1 MGKNQT
7 IIINADVIATLKG
20 MDKVVTGLKSGLS
33 EANTKIDFTK
43 GIGASV
49 SKLVDKFK
57 NEFSKFNQLTENGKL
72 DIGNTKE
79 ALKSGKNLI
88 DTYKEL
94 QRIIG
99 DLNSL
104 TVIDAKKLFPDAF
117 DQRVENASKK
127 LKDFSN
133 NWSKISE
140 KQLKLDQAT
149 TELQVLTDKLKEL
162 EKSLVDTNTLKV
174 NTTSAEQKVEEMTN
188 KVKELKNEF
197 KKELKLKVDTID
209 KDLIKNKR
217 NRDNLQEKLNRANS
231 SGNINTAGRSV
242 RYKGAT
248 LSEWEKGIGKASNAS
263 SQQKA
268 GAIKAL
274 QNYSNITNELDA
286 VNKKIKEQ
294 EKELENLKTGW
305 ASFDNIADEK
315 LGKELAKMG
324 FSTDEIAQIQK
335 AMEATNVA
343 ISEQTNARQK
353 LAEAETEN
361 ARIEKEM
368 SKTNSGITQ
377 KTQEIKQL
385 EQAIENLK
393 TKVGVEGLKKA
404 LKDALD
410 IDISDDLLKSEQ
422 GLESLKN
429 QLNELDNKSLSELIE
444 KLSDMGINTE
454 QAKQYVEQLT
464 GTMVELGD
472 SAKDINR
479 ANQEMEQLKNQV
491 LQFFSIGNAVQL
503 FKRAVKSA
511 FDTVKELDA
520 TMTETAVVT
529 DFTIGDMWKQLP
541 TYTAEANKLGA
552 AINDLYS
559 STTLYYQQ
567 GLQTK
572 AAMALGIETT
582 KMARI
587 ANIEAADATN
597 LMTAALRGF
606 NMELNETSAQKV
618 NDIYSELAAITAA
631 DTQEIGVAMS
641 KTASIASSA
650 NMELETT
657 AALLSQIIETTREA
671 PETAGTAMKT
681 IIARFSEVKE
691 LISQGQLTGEDTEGE
706 IIDVNKIQG
715 ALRSVGISM
724 NEFFKG
730 TEGLDDVLL
739 KLASKWDTLDFT
751 TQRYIATTAAGSRQQ
766 SRFIAM
772 MSDYGR
778 TQELVS
784 AAYNSAGASQEQFE
798 KTLDSLDAKLT
809 KLKNAWDQFAMGL
822 ANNEF
827 IKGAIDVLTG
837 LLNTIN
843 SIIDGISGGNG
854 LAKSVLS
861 LGFAFSAFKLGKNF
875 LGQIGAKLRM
885 ALGKGTEKDAQVAGK
900 TIAQNLGAGIGKGI
914 KSIKTKNLGNILLE
928 KIGITKGRAI
938 KGKDLTKTFGLDQ
951 LSNLDLGTKNAGNKL
966 KASLFKQ
973 FKSLPDDIKGEMSN
987 LDFGKI
993 LMNSSD
999 LDSLKN
1005 AIPPEISKNLKMI
1018 GQDAKNAGGQLNKF
1032 SGNFKTVAAV
1042 AFTAGLAL
1050 QGIASIMEEMGASE
1064 EAVNI
1069 VRTLGG
1075 VLMALGPII
1084 TLVGTIITAMGQ
1096 TATATFTEMAAAAWN
1111 SLGPWG
1117 YILLAIVA
1125 VTTAFIALAAAIAAT
1140 GQEAQ
1145 IKKINEQISALSD
1158 EAQEA
1163 RDAIDEI
1170 SKEKSGLEEL
1180 QDTFT
1185 NLTKGTTE
1193 WKQALV
1199 EINQQVLDLISKYPK
1214 LAQYVEKTESGSL
1227 GIKDE
1232 GWNDIIQGQKN
1243 KLNASLIAQ
1252 ASLQSKA
1259 AKLQQEIDYEKFF
1272 ATNTGKQTKEFTKNN
1287 SDLIGSIVGSFIGS
1301 TKGIGGAALGSY
1313 VGNLM
1318 GKAIEKPFS
1327 EAIGSFTEWS
1337 TQAFLDIADF
1347 ADTGWGKAIF
1357 GLINAGGGMLGTALG
1372 IGNATRTFSVGD
1384 LAERATTGGLT
1395 HDEFANFAS
1404 ALAEAG
1410 ITNTAGMDKDEVFGI
1425 YTKLGFDPNNFDN
1438 IFQKIQNLGESF
1450 DELASSALAASIAEE
1465 AREQSMLTTIASNS
1479 DYLNRSEYSQ
1489 QVQAITASQEDI
1501 QQKINDEVSNMG
1513 KSITDEMKQSYAD
1526 ITGQTIDSINAQ
1538 IEDKSL
1544 SAETIKQTIATN
1556 KVTNELTSDM
1566 EELAK
1571 TLKYLE
1577 SSANKSADGLKKFNA
1592 VANVLTYEG
1601 SGLTTEDIKTYSD
1614 VLIKKDDGSNKNYA
1628 ELVDNEISVVENN
1641 IKKAIGADTYD
1652 KLIASG
1658 VELETIY
1665 NNIYLGTEQLDTAL
1679 SKFSDYFDG
1688 STLLN
1693 SFENLV
1699 SSNNLTAQQV
1709 QDFGNILIGVHGRG
1723 GNVQKTAELINNLI
1737 NNPGLKEEDRNT
1749 AISLISTTDFSSK
1762 KSIEDTIEMLR
1773 EMGAVIDDSVII
1785 ELENLAKSTRNLNFE
1800 ELETKLSNLDNSIKT
1815 ITDKIE
1821 NEEVT
1826 FTKEEVDDLKSK
1838 GINTDDFIRTGIDE
1852 FTYIGSMNSL
1862 LESLDA
1868 NVSNILGEMQSE
1880 LSDKVANAEKIQE
1893 YIDKPVITKYK
1904 GEEYT
1909 QEEVLDFIINNE
1921 WDEEVFGK
1929 NSEYLQKMA
1938 NDLGIV
1944 PEGEKAEDLNT
1955 AQLLN
1960 LIKTFLEENWGLE
1973 GKVAEDNI
1981 TKFNNFKKNERE
1993 LAYSNTAPNEI
2004 GNIDYFNQF
2013 LNTVR
2018 DENGAIKKEYQD
2030 KDAFDAEFEAYQKA
2044 LDAAIVSEAGLYTEL
2059 EKTTAAFKKQGREIP
2074 ENTLKQLLINTR
2086 NAQKAEDKLNDTLN
2100 ENIDAFK
2107 NAEKGGAAY
2116 NKALEK
2122 ITNAAKKV
2130 FGEEITS
2137 DFIEKNRDLF
2147 IQLEKGGKIGENAFK
2162 QISRIVAN
2170 DFLNS
2175 LNLADE
2181 QLLDIQNIISQLD
2194 GLDFSLTGTADCSD
2208 IFNQLNAVMGDAQK
2222 AAALLEKLGYE
2233 VSLEE
2238 DGVQWMQVGWKA
2250 KIING
2255 IPYNARP
2262 DMKPVPK
2269 YKVEVK
2275 EKNGSGTNNWNGGG
2289 SKGGGGSGGGG
2300 GSDSKPDTKTWKNPY
2315 DQFYNTTEKINELLR
2330 DRNKLEREYD
2340 RLLSRNSTTVEQLNK
2355 NLEKQLKNLEDQIK
2369 SQKVL
2374 LSGKRRQL
2382 INAKN
2387 ATMEVAEGRAIS
2399 FQQKY
2404 QEAGGTGDIS
2414 QYAYYDE
2421 NLGQVVI
2428 NWDKLEALQA
2438 KDAEQGEAV
2447 EAYIS
2452 YLEGI
2457 AGDFEDAQDALSD
2470 IEDSIT
2476 EIINQ
2481 QLEERVDFIE
2491 TMRDLLV
2498 EQYQKRID
2506 ELSSLNDT
2514 INDSNQKILDG
2525 ISESIELER
2534 QIRDNTK
2541 TEEDIADKEARLAY
2555 LRRDTSGANDLEI
2568 MQLEEELA
2576 NMREGYSD
2584 TLIDQEIDRLA
2595 RQNDEAAEA
2604 RQRQIEIMQAQLDYW
2619 QSSDYFNNLIE
2630 SMDKNEATALWKELK
2645 DFEYKT
2651 EAEKIALM
2659 KEFNEFWNRGSAGS
2673 KELAAA
2679 DSMYQGTQYTL
2690 TDAKGNTYTVSWNGT
2705 AWVGTDKNGNTFSIS
2720 QSDIDGANID
2730 DKTLT
2735 TSLDLTNGN
2744 PGGGGEGG
2752 TGGST
2757 QPTETYPYGKA
2768 SETSG
2773 NIKQGAKGNAVKAI
2787 QYALNKL
2794 GYGNSGTSSVDGI
2807 FGPKTTEAVK
2817 AFQKAMDIKQDG
2829 IVGNRTREK
2838 FRAKQ
2843 YLTGGLADYT
2853 GLAWL
2858 DGSKSKP
2865 ELVLNAK
2872 DTENFITLKDILSD
2886 VLKGG
2891 LSRTKN
2897 SGDNYYDFHIT
2908 IEEIANDYD
2917 VEKMIQK
2924 IKEEINNDARY
2935 RNVNAINLLR

>member
-57 NEFSKFNQLTENGKL
+57 NEFSKFNQLTENGEL

-88 DTYKEL
+88 NAYKEL

-133 NWSKISE
+133 NWSRISE
-140 KQLKLDQAT
+140 KQLKLDQAK

-305 ASFDNIADEK
+305 ASFDNITDEK

-335 AMEATNVA
+335 AINDTNVA

-368 SKTNSGITQ
+368 NKTNSGITQ

-385 EQAIENLK
+385 EQAVENLQ
-393 TKVGVEGLKKA
+393 TKIGVEGLKKA

-429 QLNELDNKSLSELIE
+429 QLNELDNKSLSELIK

-472 SAKDINR
+472 SEKDINR

-511 FDTVKELDA
+511 FNTVKELDA

-567 GLQTK
+567 GLRTK

-631 DTQEIGVAMS
+631 DTHEIGVAMS

-691 LISQGQLTGEDTEGE
+691 LVNQGQLTGEDTEGE

-772 MSDYGR
+772 MSDYSR

-784 AAYNSAGASQEQFE
+784 AAYNSTGASQEQFE
-798 KTLDSLDAKLT
+798 KTLDSLNAKLT

-827 IKGAIDVLTG
+827 IKGVVDVLTG

-861 LGFAFSAFKLGKNF
+861 LGFAFSTFKLGKKF
-875 LGQIGAKLRM
+875 LGQSGIGAKFRM
-885 ALGKGTEKDAQVAGK
+885 ALGKGTEKDVQAAGR
-900 TIAQNLGAGIGKGI
+900 TVAQNLGAGIGKGI
-914 KSIKTKNLGNILLE
+914 KSLKTKDLGNTLLE
-928 KIGITKGRAI
+928 KIGITKVV
-938 KGKDLTKTFGLDQ
+938 KDFSKKDLTKSFGLDQ
-951 LSNLDLGTKNAGNKL
+951 LDFSNVKPEGTKQLQDNMFKQVAKMDIPNNLKININELIRSDNLD
-966 KASLFKQ
+966 
-973 FKSLPDDIKGEMSN
+973 I
-987 LDFGKI
+987 
-993 LMNSSD
+993 
-999 LDSLKN
+999 N
-1005 AIPPEISKNLKMI
+1005 AINQALEGTGQKIQI
-1018 GQDAKNAGGQLNKF
+1018 VGQDAQNAGAQVIKM
-1032 SGNFKTVAAV
+1032 SGSMQTAATACTV
-1042 AFTAGLAL
+1042 AGLAF
-1050 QGIASIMEEMGASE
+1050 QGIASIMESLGADDSTIE
-1064 EAVNI
+1064 FF
-1069 VRTLGG
+1069 RTFGG
-1075 VLMALGPII
+1075 ILMTLGPIMGIVSSAFTAAGSQI
-1084 TLVGTIITAMGQ
+1084 TIAGISAQAAWWWVFLIIAAVAALTAGVIALVKAAKENSLAGQ
-1096 TATATFTEMAAAAWN
+1096 MEKAQKATAAAKEAAESAKTAYDDLLSARSEYSELQATLDGLTKGTNEWKQALIEANAQVLELLSTYPKLIDFIRRGEDGQLIILNEGFDLLIEKQQASMQRAQAAAIAHQMNENRIQQKIDERNLRKQFNAGVVRNHTEYSDKKGRTYSIYSTLPDDYQLQKASGSDSAFYYDQGLMDKLSNILENGDLSEDAFRPLIDEYALIGETTEETVARLRDLCAALNEYNTALSNQTQLAETLLMAGADQEILDSEYNSNVVSGFAKRMTTQDYVDKEQELSDKYYQTSTTADEKARKDYMEKSVAEGGLGIKSTGDELKDLQLIYKELSGVKDIDDDIAEDKQALADEIGKLLAADERIGKMEDFQKRLNQVNKIDSDAARNIAGLISGDATNFTKAQLEQVGILSNYAESLGYDPQEMAAVLGYEDKNLSELEQEEQEAIAKTKVARYGKTGEEYQKAIDDWIAENGTFLVTAEVQMNIDGNQYTQQMLDAHDKASKKLRDKGIEEDSYKNLYIETISNLSKQTENMSKEAAQKYVENFNKVLSSSNLGEGGTKQLENYLSTVDWSNMTDAIQAMDYMQSMGIDSDVIQEYWN
-1111 SLGPWG
+1111 TATDGANTYVASLTEAVGLMDRLHEKSSNADEIQERFING
-1117 YILLAIVA
+1117 EATVDDITTLEKAGVNLEGLLIR
-1125 VTTAFIALAAAIAAT
+1125 TANGWKMTEEAAIAAT
-1140 GQEAQ
+1140 DALRDNIIEQAQ
-1145 IKKINEQISALSD
+1145 SSLDQQKQ
-1158 EAQEA
+1158 
-1163 RDAIDEI
+1163 AID
-1170 SKEKSGLEEL
+1170 KLNDLVNTDSGIGV
-1180 QDTFT
+1180 
-1185 NLTKGTTE
+1185 LTK
-1193 WKQALV
+1193 
-1199 EINQQVLDLISKYPK
+1199 
-1214 LAQYVEKTESGSL
+1214 
-1227 GIKDE
+1227 KDE
-1232 GWNDIIQGQKN
+1232 ETGKLVAGDFTSADDSVKTAVANQLGVDRSEYNSEAEYWDVVKTKYLEYIDTINNQEIIFDTM
-1243 KLNASLIAQ
+1243 
-1252 ASLQSKA
+1252 
-1259 AKLQQEIDYEKFF
+1259 QQEIDYLR
-1272 ATNTGKQTKEFTKNN
+1272 ATKMTAAENEASGGSEQSIIWSARNEAVEAGLDANEMMQYADTLRQIHTELDEVTAAQVALAN
-1287 SDLIGSIVGSFIGS
+1287 SKMNAGLSEIID
-1301 TKGIGGAALGSY
+1301 SY
-1313 VGNLM
+1313 D
-1318 GKAIEKPFS
+1318 
-1327 EAIGSFTEWS
+1327 EWS
-1337 TQAFLDIADF
+1337 
-1347 ADTGWGKAIF
+1347 
-1357 GLINAGGGMLGTALG
+1357 
-1372 IGNATRTFSVGD
+1372 
-1384 LAERATTGGLT
+1384 
-1395 HDEFANFAS
+1395 
-1404 ALAEAG
+1404 
-1410 ITNTAGMDKDEVFGI
+1410 
-1425 YTKLGFDPNNFDN
+1425 
-1438 IFQKIQNLGESF
+1438 
-1450 DELASSALAASIAEE
+1450 
-1465 AREQSMLTTIASNS
+1465 
-1479 DYLNRSEYSQ
+1479 
-1489 QVQAITASQEDI
+1489 
-1501 QQKINDEVSNMG
+1501 
-1513 KSITDEMKQSYAD
+1513 
-1526 ITGQTIDSINAQ
+1526 
-1538 IEDKSL
+1538 
-1544 SAETIKQTIATN
+1544 
-1556 KVTNELTSDM
+1556 
-1566 EELAK
+1566 
-1571 TLKYLE
+1571 
-1577 SSANKSADGLKKFNA
+1577 
-1592 VANVLTYEG
+1592 
-1601 SGLTTEDIKTYSD
+1601 
-1614 VLIKKDDGSNKNYA
+1614 
-1628 ELVDNEISVVENN
+1628 
-1641 IKKAIGADTYD
+1641 
-1652 KLIASG
+1652 
-1658 VELETIY
+1658 
-1665 NNIYLGTEQLDTAL
+1665 
-1679 SKFSDYFDG
+1679 
-1688 STLLN
+1688 
-1693 SFENLV
+1693 
-1699 SSNNLTAQQV
+1699 
-1709 QDFGNILIGVHGRG
+1709 
-1723 GNVQKTAELINNLI
+1723 
-1737 NNPGLKEEDRNT
+1737 
-1749 AISLISTTDFSSK
+1749 
-1762 KSIEDTIEMLR
+1762 
-1773 EMGAVIDDSVII
+1773 AVIDKDTGKLKDFSAEGVATYNNLKASVNKM
-1785 ELENLAKSTRNLNFE
+1785 LNTSTD
-1800 ELETKLSNLDNSIKT
+1800 LSNAFWDNAENMKN
-1815 ITDKIE
+1815 IE
-1821 NEEVT
+1821 KAAQGD
-1826 FTKEEVDDLKSK
+1826 TK
-1838 GINTDDFIRTGIDE
+1838 
-1852 FTYIGSMNSL
+1852 
-1862 LESLDA
+1862 A
-1868 NVSNILGEMQSE
+1868 LGE
-1880 LSDKVANAEKIQE
+1880 L
-1893 YIDKPVITKYK
+1893 
-1904 GEEYT
+1904 
-1909 QEEVLDFIINNE
+1909 
-1921 WDEEVFGK
+1921 
-1929 NSEYLQKMA
+1929 
-1938 NDLGIV
+1938 
-1944 PEGEKAEDLNT
+1944 
-1955 AQLLN
+1955 
-1960 LIKTFLEENWGLE
+1960 
-1973 GKVAEDNI
+1973 
-1981 TKFNNFKKNERE
+1981 
-1993 LAYSNTAPNEI
+1993 
-2004 GNIDYFNQF
+2004 
-2013 LNTVR
+2013 
-2018 DENGAIKKEYQD
+2018 
-2030 KDAFDAEFEAYQKA
+2030 
-2044 LDAAIVSEAGLYTEL
+2044 
-2059 EKTTAAFKKQGREIP
+2059 
-2074 ENTLKQLLINTR
+2074 
-2086 NAQKAEDKLNDTLN
+2086 
-2100 ENIDAFK
+2100 
-2107 NAEKGGAAY
+2107 
-2116 NKALEK
+2116 
-2122 ITNAAKKV
+2122 
-2130 FGEEITS
+2130 
-2137 DFIEKNRDLF
+2137 
-2147 IQLEKGGKIGENAFK
+2147 
-2162 QISRIVAN
+2162 
-2170 DFLNS
+2170 
-2175 LNLADE
+2175 
-2181 QLLDIQNIISQLD
+2181 
-2194 GLDFSLTGTADCSD
+2194 
-2208 IFNQLNAVMGDAQK
+2208 QK
-2222 AAALLEKLGYE
+2222 AAAKDYLMQIAYEADTQEAYDAINAFSDFLINYDLPTLDVGEILDDDAFIQKCNELIEASGMTAEQVSNAFKSMGYDVE
-2233 VSLEE
+2233 FDPNPQTVTQVQAVPVTTYSVSGSME
-2238 DGVQWMQVGWKA
+2238 DGSFKMEPTVEIKE
-2250 KIING
+2250 
-2255 IPYNARP
+2255 IPYESSVAAP
-2262 DMKPVPK
+2262 TIKTLT
-2269 YKVEVK
+2269 
-2275 EKNGSGTNNWNGGG
+2275 STGTGGG
-2289 SKGGGGSGGGG
+2289 GVSSANQSAAKSNKGGGGGGGG
-2300 GSDSKPDTKTWKNPY
+2300 DSKPDTKTWKNPY

-2438 KDAEQGEAV
+2438 QDAEQGEAV

-2534 QIRDNTK
+2534 QIRDNTE

-2744 PGGGGEGG
+2744 PGGGSEGG

-2872 DTENFITLKDILSD
+2872 DTENFIALKDILSD

-2897 SGDNYYDFHIT
+2897 SGDNYYDFYIT

-2924 IKEEINNDARY
+2924 IKEEIHKDSTY
-2935 RNVNAINLLR
+2935 RNVNSIHLLR

>member
-133 NWSKISE
+133 NWNRISE
-140 KQLKLDQAT
+140 KQLKLDQAK

-197 KKELKLKVDTID
+197 KKELKLKVDTTD

-274 QNYSNITNELDA
+274 QNYSNITKELDA

-305 ASFDNIADEK
+305 ASFDNISDEK

-335 AMEATNVA
+335 AINDTNVA

-385 EQAIENLK
+385 EQAVENLQ

-429 QLNELDNKSLSELIE
+429 QLNELDNKSLSELIK

-529 DFTIGDMWKQLP
+529 DFTISDMWEQLP
-541 TYTAEANKLGA
+541 TYAAEANKLGA

-567 GLQTK
+567 GLRTK

-631 DTQEIGVAMS
+631 DTHEIGVAMS

-691 LISQGQLTGEDTEGE
+691 LVNQGQLTGEDTEGE

-772 MSDYGR
+772 MSDYSR

-784 AAYNSAGASQEQFE
+784 AAYNSTGASQEQFE
-798 KTLDSLDAKLT
+798 KTLDSLEAKLT

-827 IKGAIDVLTG
+827 IKGVVDVLTG

-861 LGFAFSAFKLGKNF
+861 LGFAFSTFKLGKKF
-875 LGQIGAKLRM
+875 LGQSGIGAKFRM
-885 ALGKGTEKDAQVAGK
+885 ALGKGTEKDVQVAGR
-900 TIAQNLGAGIGKGI
+900 TVAQNLGAGIGKGI
-914 KSIKTKNLGNILLE
+914 KSLKTKDLGNTLLE
-928 KIGITKGRAI
+928 KIGITKVV
-938 KGKDLTKTFGLDQ
+938 KDFSKKDLTKSFGLDQ
-951 LSNLDLGTKNAGNKL
+951 LDFSNVKPEGMKQLQDNMFKQVAKMDIPNNLKININELIRSDNLD
-966 KASLFKQ
+966 
-973 FKSLPDDIKGEMSN
+973 I
-987 LDFGKI
+987 
-993 LMNSSD
+993 
-999 LDSLKN
+999 N
-1005 AIPPEISKNLKMI
+1005 AINQALEGTGQKIQI
-1018 GQDAKNAGGQLNKF
+1018 VGQDAQNAGAQVTKM
-1032 SGNFKTVAAV
+1032 SGSMQTAAT
-1042 AFTAGLAL
+1042 ACTAAGLAF
-1050 QGIASIMEEMGASE
+1050 QGIASIMESLGADDSTIE
-1064 EAVNI
+1064 FF
-1069 VRTLGG
+1069 RTFGSI
-1075 VLMALGPII
+1075 LMTLGPIMGIVSSAFTAAGSKI
-1084 TLVGTIITAMGQ
+1084 TIAGISAQAAWWWVFLIIAAVAALTAGVIALRKAAKENSLAGQ
-1096 TATATFTEMAAAAWN
+1096 MEKAQKATAAAKEAAESAKTAYDDLLSARSEYSELQATLDGLTKGTNEWKQALIEANAQVLELLSTYPKLIDFIRRGEDGQLIILDEGFDLLIEKQQASMQRAQAAAIAHQMNENRIQQKIDERNLREQFNAGVVRNHTEYSDKKGRIYSIYSTLPDDYQLQKASGSDSAFYYDQGLMDKLSNILENGDLSEDAFRPLIDEYALIGETTEETVARLRDLCAVLNEYNTALSNQTQLAETLLMAGADQEILDSEYNSNVVSGFAKRMTTQDYVDKEQELSDKYYQTSTTADEKARKDYMEKSVAEGGLGIKSTGDELKDLQLIYKELSGVKDIDDDIAEDKQALADEIGKLLAADERIGKMEDFQKRLNQVNKIDSDAARNIAGLISGDANNFTKAQLEQVGILSNYAESLGYDPQEMAAVLGYEDKNLSELEQEEQEAIAKTKVARYGKTGEEYQKAIDDWIAENGTFLVTAEVQMNIDGNQYTQQMLDAHDKASKKLRDKGIEEDSYKNLSIETTSNLSKQTENMSKEAAQKYVENFNKVLSSSNLGEGGTKQLENYLSTVDWSNMTDAIQAMDYMQSMGIDSNVIQEYWN
-1111 SLGPWG
+1111 TATNGANAYVASLTEAVGLMDRLHG
-1117 YILLAIVA
+1117 KSSNIDEIQERFINGEATVDDIATLEKAGVNLEGLL
-1125 VTTAFIALAAAIAAT
+1125 TRTASGWQMTEEAAIAAT
-1140 GQEAQ
+1140 DALRDNIIEQAQ
-1145 IKKINEQISALSD
+1145 SSLDQQKQ
-1158 EAQEA
+1158 
-1163 RDAIDEI
+1163 AID
-1170 SKEKSGLEEL
+1170 KLNDLVNTDSGIGV
-1180 QDTFT
+1180 
-1185 NLTKGTTE
+1185 LTK
-1193 WKQALV
+1193 
-1199 EINQQVLDLISKYPK
+1199 
-1214 LAQYVEKTESGSL
+1214 
-1227 GIKDE
+1227 KDE
-1232 GWNDIIQGQKN
+1232 ETGKLVAGDFTSADNSVKTAVANQLGVDRSEYNSEAEYWDVVKTKYLEYIDTINNQEIIFDTM
-1243 KLNASLIAQ
+1243 
-1252 ASLQSKA
+1252 
-1259 AKLQQEIDYEKFF
+1259 QQEIDYLR
-1272 ATNTGKQTKEFTKNN
+1272 ATKMTAAENEASGGSEQSIIWSAQNEAVEAGLDANAMMQYADTLRQVHTELDEVTAAQVALAN
-1287 SDLIGSIVGSFIGS
+1287 SKMNAGLSEIID
-1301 TKGIGGAALGSY
+1301 SY
-1313 VGNLM
+1313 D
-1318 GKAIEKPFS
+1318 
-1327 EAIGSFTEWS
+1327 EWS
-1337 TQAFLDIADF
+1337 
-1347 ADTGWGKAIF
+1347 
-1357 GLINAGGGMLGTALG
+1357 
-1372 IGNATRTFSVGD
+1372 
-1384 LAERATTGGLT
+1384 
-1395 HDEFANFAS
+1395 
-1404 ALAEAG
+1404 
-1410 ITNTAGMDKDEVFGI
+1410 
-1425 YTKLGFDPNNFDN
+1425 
-1438 IFQKIQNLGESF
+1438 
-1450 DELASSALAASIAEE
+1450 
-1465 AREQSMLTTIASNS
+1465 
-1479 DYLNRSEYSQ
+1479 
-1489 QVQAITASQEDI
+1489 
-1501 QQKINDEVSNMG
+1501 
-1513 KSITDEMKQSYAD
+1513 
-1526 ITGQTIDSINAQ
+1526 
-1538 IEDKSL
+1538 
-1544 SAETIKQTIATN
+1544 
-1556 KVTNELTSDM
+1556 
-1566 EELAK
+1566 
-1571 TLKYLE
+1571 
-1577 SSANKSADGLKKFNA
+1577 
-1592 VANVLTYEG
+1592 
-1601 SGLTTEDIKTYSD
+1601 
-1614 VLIKKDDGSNKNYA
+1614 
-1628 ELVDNEISVVENN
+1628 
-1641 IKKAIGADTYD
+1641 
-1652 KLIASG
+1652 
-1658 VELETIY
+1658 
-1665 NNIYLGTEQLDTAL
+1665 
-1679 SKFSDYFDG
+1679 
-1688 STLLN
+1688 
-1693 SFENLV
+1693 
-1699 SSNNLTAQQV
+1699 
-1709 QDFGNILIGVHGRG
+1709 
-1723 GNVQKTAELINNLI
+1723 
-1737 NNPGLKEEDRNT
+1737 
-1749 AISLISTTDFSSK
+1749 
-1762 KSIEDTIEMLR
+1762 
-1773 EMGAVIDDSVII
+1773 AVIDKDTGKLKDFSAEGVATYNNLKASVNKM
-1785 ELENLAKSTRNLNFE
+1785 LNTSTD
-1800 ELETKLSNLDNSIKT
+1800 LSNAFWDNAENMKN
-1815 ITDKIE
+1815 IE
-1821 NEEVT
+1821 KAAQGD
-1826 FTKEEVDDLKSK
+1826 TK
-1838 GINTDDFIRTGIDE
+1838 
-1852 FTYIGSMNSL
+1852 
-1862 LESLDA
+1862 A
-1868 NVSNILGEMQSE
+1868 LGE
-1880 LSDKVANAEKIQE
+1880 L
-1893 YIDKPVITKYK
+1893 
-1904 GEEYT
+1904 
-1909 QEEVLDFIINNE
+1909 
-1921 WDEEVFGK
+1921 
-1929 NSEYLQKMA
+1929 
-1938 NDLGIV
+1938 
-1944 PEGEKAEDLNT
+1944 
-1955 AQLLN
+1955 
-1960 LIKTFLEENWGLE
+1960 
-1973 GKVAEDNI
+1973 
-1981 TKFNNFKKNERE
+1981 
-1993 LAYSNTAPNEI
+1993 
-2004 GNIDYFNQF
+2004 
-2013 LNTVR
+2013 
-2018 DENGAIKKEYQD
+2018 
-2030 KDAFDAEFEAYQKA
+2030 
-2044 LDAAIVSEAGLYTEL
+2044 
-2059 EKTTAAFKKQGREIP
+2059 
-2074 ENTLKQLLINTR
+2074 
-2086 NAQKAEDKLNDTLN
+2086 
-2100 ENIDAFK
+2100 
-2107 NAEKGGAAY
+2107 
-2116 NKALEK
+2116 
-2122 ITNAAKKV
+2122 
-2130 FGEEITS
+2130 
-2137 DFIEKNRDLF
+2137 
-2147 IQLEKGGKIGENAFK
+2147 
-2162 QISRIVAN
+2162 
-2170 DFLNS
+2170 
-2175 LNLADE
+2175 
-2181 QLLDIQNIISQLD
+2181 
-2194 GLDFSLTGTADCSD
+2194 
-2208 IFNQLNAVMGDAQK
+2208 QK
-2222 AAALLEKLGYE
+2222 AAAKDYLMQIAYEADTQEAYDAINAFSDFLINYDLPTLDVGEILDDDAFIQKCNELIEASGMTAEQVSNAFKSMGYDVE
-2233 VSLEE
+2233 FDPNPQTVTQVQAVPVTTYSVSGSME
-2238 DGVQWMQVGWKA
+2238 DGSFKMEPTVEIKE
-2250 KIING
+2250 
-2255 IPYNARP
+2255 IPYESSVAAP
-2262 DMKPVPK
+2262 TIKTLT
-2269 YKVEVK
+2269 
-2275 EKNGSGTNNWNGGG
+2275 STGTGGG
-2289 SKGGGGSGGGG
+2289 GVSSANHSAAKSNKGGGGGGGG
-2300 GSDSKPDTKTWKNPY
+2300 DSKPDTKTWKNPY

-2576 NMREGYSD
+2576 DMREGYSD

-2595 RQNDEAAEA
+2595 KQNDEAAEA

-2744 PGGGGEGG
+2744 PGGDGSGGG

-2807 FGPKTTEAVK
+2807 FGSKTTQAVK
-2817 AFQKAMDIKQDG
+2817 AFQKAMGIKQDG

-2872 DTENFITLKDILSD
+2872 DTENFIALKDILSD